1 MVKEAELN
9 KEADEKR
16 KEEIE
21 LRNKAEQ
28 YISSID
34 RGLEEQKDKIDE
46 NQRKQTEQL
55 RDELKKALETNDYET
70 LKNKIGE
77 LEQAAAMMAQYAN
90 QPGATDATAADTTST
105 TDATNAGATPNN
117 DQDVVDVDYSEQ

>member
-1 MVKEAELN
+1 MINFPYSIQKQQGKPSNHQIFLIN
-9 KEADEKR
+9 RGIEK
-16 KEEIE
+16 
-21 LRNKAEQ
+21 
-28 YISSID
+28 
-34 RGLEEQKDKIDE
+34 QKDKIDD

-70 LKNKIGE
+70 LKSKIGE

-90 QPGATDATAADTTST
+90 QQGATASDNTTTDTTTGDT
-105 TDATNAGATPNN
+105 TATGAAQN

>member
-34 RGLEEQKDKIDE
+34 RGLEEQKDKIDD
-46 NQRKQTEQL
+46 NQRQQTEQL
-55 RDELKKALETNDYET
+55 RDEQKKALETNDYET

-90 QPGATDATAADTTST
+90 QAGTA
-105 TDATNAGATPNN
+105 DATNNTTTDTTGTTNN
-117 DQDVVDVDYSEQ
+117 DQDVVDVDYSEK